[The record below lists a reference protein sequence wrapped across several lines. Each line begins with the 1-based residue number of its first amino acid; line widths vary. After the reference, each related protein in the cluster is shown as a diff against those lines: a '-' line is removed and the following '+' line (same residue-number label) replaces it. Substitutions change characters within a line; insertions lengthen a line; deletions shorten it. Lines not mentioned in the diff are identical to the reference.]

1 MQALFLGATAVGGL
15 IGGWVGD
22 RAAMHYAN
30 HGRIFV
36 VQFSVS
42 MGPIFS
48 VLLLKAR
55 VWLVSRRGLS
65 ALHTAAPITCT
76 RSQHGQASFLKS
88 ARSPWA
94 CIMAE

>member
-1 MQALFLGATAVGGL
+1 VQALFLGATAVGGL
-15 IGGWVGD
+15 IGGWAGD

-42 MGPIFS
+42 MGPLFS

-55 VWLVSRRGLS
+55 HVVGLGC
-65 ALHTAAPITCT
+65 LCMLQPVHLPCCT
-76 RSQHGQASFLKS
+76 LL
-88 ARSPWA
+88 A
-94 CIMAE
+94 CIACLSLPLTLLNKAAAD

>member
-1 MQALFLGATAVGGL
+1 MLPLQALFLGATAIGGL

-48 VLLLKAR
+48 VLLLKVR
-55 VWLVSRRGLS
+55 NLLTSIPKPKVMCQVSNS
-65 ALHTAAPITCT
+65 
-76 RSQHGQASFLKS
+76 
-88 ARSPWA
+88 
-94 CIMAE
+94 